1 MSIFDDI
8 GKGFKE
14 AGSAVGGLV
23 TGDTYFPDN
32 SSREARARELSGD
45 VSQISYR
52 IASDNDNIK
61 TGLKDLN
68 ATIESVYR
76 DTGMEPPAI
85 AVPGGVNYHKTE
97 YQISQL
103 IAPLVAVQAVK
114 FALTDSAVVGELEAG
129 EIGGEAAAEALGAAG
144 LELGPAA
151 VIMAGIVAII
161 GVVQGAEKR
170 DKLQTYIHKLFP
182 LRQKLKVSEIMDMK
196 LANALIGLSAS
207 VKLLGKLGYTEGQL
221 TEQIQK
227 LIKNAE
233 GALSVDVSPDARQQL
248 ASIDRSRGSWTNE
261 DA

>member
-76 DTGMEPPAI
+76 DAQ
-85 AVPGGVNYHKTE
+85 AWNLL
-97 YQISQL
+97 QSRF
-103 IAPLVAVQAVK
+103 LVA
-114 FALTDSAVVGELEAG
+114 LIIIRRSIRSA
-129 EIGGEAAAEALGAAG
+129 
-144 LELGPAA
+144 
-151 VIMAGIVAII
+151 
-161 GVVQGAEKR
+161 
-170 DKLQTYIHKLFP
+170 
-182 LRQKLKVSEIMDMK
+182 
-196 LANALIGLSAS
+196 N
-207 VKLLGKLGYTEGQL
+207 
-221 TEQIQK
+221 
-227 LIKNAE
+227 
-233 GALSVDVSPDARQQL
+233 
-248 ASIDRSRGSWTNE
+248 
-261 DA
+261 

>member
-1 MSIFDDI
+1 M
-8 GKGFKE
+8 
-14 AGSAVGGLV
+14 
-23 TGDTYFPDN
+23 
-32 SSREARARELSGD
+32 
-45 VSQISYR
+45 
-52 IASDNDNIK
+52 
-61 TGLKDLN
+61 
-68 ATIESVYR
+68 
-76 DTGMEPPAI
+76 
-85 AVPGGVNYHKTE
+85 
-97 YQISQL
+97 

-151 VIMAGIVAII
+151 VIMAGVVAII